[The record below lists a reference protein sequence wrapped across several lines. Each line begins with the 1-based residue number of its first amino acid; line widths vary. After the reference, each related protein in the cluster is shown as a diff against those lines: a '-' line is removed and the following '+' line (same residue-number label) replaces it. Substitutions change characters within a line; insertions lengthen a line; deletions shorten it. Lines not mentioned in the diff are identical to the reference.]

1 MHPMETETLNLAP
14 RDAGDRFMDAS
25 MVTSLPVRGNGSLAG
40 HTSPK
45 LEAGSNLDAVLS
57 FRFEVPDRSLLGAA
71 SGGNKSSTL
80 SAVASGSCMRDS
92 DHFASSCAQAGRKTA
107 PGFDDDVSVDAIRTP
122 RGIAEEEGICRSRP
136 PPAPGVV
143 PGLPPMNV
151 TIPPL
156 QPSFSPHHPRGTGLE
171 TTRRQSESTILNL
184 YIDKHAK
191 TDRI

>member
-107 PGFDDDVSVDAIRTP
+107 PGFDDDVPVDAIRTP
-122 RGIAEEEGICRSRP
+122 RGHRGGGGNLQIQAPPCPWSRP
-136 PPAPGVV
+136 RTAANERHHSSSSAFFFTPPSARDRPRNNSTSIRIHH
-143 PGLPPMNV
+143 LE
-151 TIPPL
+151 PL
-156 QPSFSPHHPRGTGLE
+156 HRQ
-171 TTRRQSESTILNL
+171 TRK
-184 YIDKHAK
+184 DG
-191 TDRI
+191 